1 MPKLKTSKS
10 ALKRFK
16 VSAKGK
22 LMRRPVNNGHFNA
35 KSTGSE
41 RQRKKGVSSLSK
53 ANHRDID
60 NLMPYAGHTHN

>member
-10 ALKRFK
+10 ASKRFK
-16 VSAKGK
+16 VSGKGK

-41 RQRKKGVSSLSK
+41 RQRKRGMSSLSK

-60 NLMPYAGHTHN
+60 NMMPYSGATTN